1 MKKPFILIS
10 LLFLMLTSCSSG
22 KKALQRGDYF
32 SAVSK
37 AAERL
42 KSSPDNK
49 RALKVV
55 KEGYPLAIEWSQE
68 EIDLA
73 LTSNSPYKWERVIN
87 LMKQVNRLSGD
98 IRSTPAAR
106 KLISDPKIYSSELN
120 MVYDRAAEERYSA
133 GLTELSQNTRES
145 ARIAFDHFY
154 AANQFVSGYKN
165 AREMMEVAKEMA
177 TIKVMLQTIPV
188 HSQKYRLTSEF
199 FYNQIFG
206 YLNNQYGARG
216 FVAFYSPF
224 QAENE
229 GLDMPDFIVNMEFF
243 DFSVGNLSHTEKEE
257 NLSKRVKLESKD
269 TTKVE
274 YKNYSAKLKIFTD
287 KVQSGGSLRMQIFEP
302 LTDKMLLDEIVPGSF
317 TWINEH
323 ALFVGDIE
331 ALDKKQVDLTKRKA
345 MPLPPEQDLFIEFTK
360 PIYSQVTARL
370 NWFFK
375 RYN

>member
-1 MKKPFILIS
+1 MKNPLILIS
-10 LLFLMLTSCSSG
+10 LLFLILTSCSSG
-22 KKALQRGDYF
+22 KKALQKGNYF
-32 SAVSK
+32 AAVSK

-42 KSSPDNK
+42 KTSPDNK

-73 LTSNSPYKWERVIN
+73 LASNSPYKWERVIN

-206 YLNNQYGARG
+206 YLNNQFGSRG

-269 TTKVE
+269 TTKVQ
-274 YKNYSAKLKIFTD
+274 YKNYSAKLKTFTD
-287 KVQSGGSLRMQIFEP
+287 RVQSGGSLRMQIFEP